1 LSAPAQRELGL
12 SPEAPNGKVKRKI
25 HNDAFKNGATPEVI
39 ADAVDDRGRP
49 KDLSWSFITPATTN
63 AANELSQKLV
73 GCRLRRQGH
82 CTRTQHH
89 TSRPPTE
96 VKPHQR
102 HMLQWAPGTPPSRRR
117 LALKTVNPLL
127 PEATL
132 QPDAAPQEQR
142 RRIGSD

>member
-1 LSAPAQRELGL
+1 
-12 SPEAPNGKVKRKI
+12 VKRKI

-63 AANELSQKLV
+63 AVNELSQKLV
-73 GCRLRRQGH
+73 GCRRRRQGH
-82 CTRTQHH
+82 CT
-89 TSRPPTE
+89 PYAA
-96 VKPHQR
+96 PHQSPAYR
-102 HMLQWAPGTPPSRRR
+102 GEATSAPHAAVGTQNTTIAAPPCR

>member
-1 LSAPAQRELGL
+1 MEKKLPPSSAPAQRELGL

-73 GCRLRRQGH
+73 GCRRRRQGH
-82 CTRTQHH
+82 CT
-89 TSRPPTE
+89 PYAA
-96 VKPHQR
+96 PHQSPAYR
-102 HMLQWAPGTPPSRRR
+102 G
-117 LALKTVNPLL
+117 
-127 PEATL
+127 EATSA
-132 QPDAAPQEQR
+132 PHAAM
-142 RRIGSD
+142 GT